1 MYKNKTNK
9 LQENCHSFF
18 TFSVGIF
25 LLKSIWLCFKMHF
38 RRTVWKKVFSACF
51 PLRSAIRFAIRS
63 AICFASVFYI
73 VFPEQFSRLFFFPAL
88 SVLQS
93 AAAPPNAI
101 LPVSPDIIFLFVI
114 ARFFAQEFEK
124 KIFVFF
130 IAPHIVFY
138 VVFTTI
144 RAHSDK
150 NILYFIY
157 NGLSLHEIPHK
168 NHFLLCFFKA

>member
-38 RRTVWKKVFSACF
+38 RQAVWKKVFFRLFSAPFRHTFCLCF
-51 PLRSAIRFAIRS
+51 FIIFH
-63 AICFASVFYI
+63 SVFF
-73 VFPEQFSRLFFFPAL
+73 VFFLLFFLYRFPGTFFALFFFPAL
-88 SVLQS
+88 AALQS
-93 AAAPPNAI
+93 AA
-101 LPVSPDIIFLFVI
+101 VSPDIIFLFVI

-124 KIFVFF
+124 KFFVFF

-157 NGLSLHEIPHK
+157 NRLS
-168 NHFLLCFFKA
+168 

>member
-38 RRTVWKKVFSACF
+38 RQTVWKKSFF
-51 PLRSAIRFAIRS
+51 P
-63 AICFASVFYI
+63 SVFRPVSPYI
-73 VFPEQFSRLFFFPAL
+73 LSLFFYIFFTPFFSCFFSCFLYHFPGTFFALFFFPAL
-88 SVLQS
+88 AALQS
-93 AAAPPNAI
+93 AAAPPDTI

-124 KIFVFF
+124 KFFVFF

-144 RAHSDK
+144 RAHSGK

-157 NGLSLHEIPHK
+157 NRLS
-168 NHFLLCFFKA
+168 

>member
-38 RRTVWKKVFSACF
+38 RQTVRKKVFSACF
-51 PLRSAIRFAIRS
+51 PPRIAIRFV
-63 AICFASVFYI
+63 SVFYI
-73 VFPEQFSRLFFFPAL
+73 FFTPFFSCSFSCFLYRFPGTFFALFFFPAL
-88 SVLQS
+88 AALQS
-93 AAAPPNAI
+93 AAAPPDTI

-124 KIFVFF
+124 KFFVFF

-157 NGLSLHEIPHK
+157 NRLS
-168 NHFLLCFFKA
+168 

>member
-38 RRTVWKKVFSACF
+38 RQTVWKKVFSAYF
-51 PLRSAIRFAIRS
+51 PPRFAIH
-63 AICFASVFYI
+63 FVSVFLYR
-73 VFPEQFSRLFFFPAL
+73 FPGTFFALFFFPAL
-88 SVLQS
+88 AALQS
-93 AAAPPNAI
+93 AAAPPDTI

-124 KIFVFF
+124 KFFVFF

-157 NGLSLHEIPHK
+157 NRLS
-168 NHFLLCFFKA
+168 

>member
-38 RRTVWKKVFSACF
+38 RQAVWKKVFFRLFSAPFRHTFCLCF
-51 PLRSAIRFAIRS
+51 FIYFSLRFFRVFSPVFLYRFPGTF
-63 AICFASVFYI
+63 FA
-73 VFPEQFSRLFFFPAL
+73 LFFFPAL
-88 SVLQS
+88 AALQS
-93 AAAPPNAI
+93 AAAPPDTI

-124 KIFVFF
+124 KFFVFF

-144 RAHSDK
+144 RAHSGK

-157 NGLSLHEIPHK
+157 NRLS
-168 NHFLLCFFKA
+168 

>member
-38 RRTVWKKVFSACF
+38 RQTVWKKVFFRLFSAPFRHTFCLCF
-51 PLRSAIRFAIRS
+51 FIYFTPFFSCFFSCFLYHFPGTFFA
-63 AICFASVFYI
+63 
-73 VFPEQFSRLFFFPAL
+73 LFFFPAL
-88 SVLQS
+88 AALQS
-93 AAAPPNAI
+93 AAAPPDTI

-124 KIFVFF
+124 KIFCFF

-144 RAHSDK
+144 RAHSGK

-157 NGLSLHEIPHK
+157 NKLS
-168 NHFLLCFFKA
+168 

>member
-1 MYKNKTNK
+1 MEK
-9 LQENCHSFF
+9 SFF
-18 TFSVGIF
+18 
-25 LLKSIWLCFKMHF
+25 
-38 RRTVWKKVFSACF
+38 
-51 PLRSAIRFAIRS
+51 P
-63 AICFASVFYI
+63 SVFRPVSPYI
-73 VFPEQFSRLFFFPAL
+73 LSLFFYIFFTPFFSCFFSCFLYHFPGTFFALFFFPAL
-88 SVLQS
+88 AALQS
-93 AAAPPNAI
+93 ATAPPDTI

-124 KIFVFF
+124 KFFVFF

-144 RAHSDK
+144 RAHSGK

-157 NGLSLHEIPHK
+157 NRLPQLKIPCK

>member
-38 RRTVWKKVFSACF
+38 RQTVRKKVFSAYF
-51 PLRSAIRFAIRS
+51 PPRFAIH
-63 AICFASVFYI
+63 FVSVFLYI
-73 VFPEQFSRLFFFPAL
+73 FHSVFFVFFSCFLYRFPETFFALFFFPAL
-88 SVLQS
+88 AALQS
-93 AAAPPNAI
+93 AAAPPDTI
-101 LPVSPDIIFLFVI
+101 FPVSPDIIFLFVI
-114 ARFFAQEFEK
+114 ARFFTQEFEK
-124 KIFVFF
+124 KFFVFF

-157 NGLSLHEIPHK
+157 NRLS
-168 NHFLLCFFKA
+168 

>member
-38 RRTVWKKVFSACF
+38 RQAVWKKVFFRLFSAPFRHTFCLCF
-51 PLRSAIRFAIRS
+51 FIIFH
-63 AICFASVFYI
+63 SVFSCFFSCFLYR
-73 VFPEQFSRLFFFPAL
+73 FPGTFFALFFFPAL
-88 SVLQS
+88 AALQS
-93 AAAPPNAI
+93 AAAPPDTI

-124 KIFVFF
+124 KFFVFF

-144 RAHSDK
+144 RAHSGK

-157 NGLSLHEIPHK
+157 NRLS
-168 NHFLLCFFKA
+168 

>member
-1 MYKNKTNK
+1 MSFKAHKNK
-9 LQENCHSFF
+9 S
-18 TFSVGIF
+18 
-25 LLKSIWLCFKMHF
+25 LLS
-38 RRTVWKKVFSACF
+38 TVMLLPKT
-51 PLRSAIRFAIRS
+51 
-63 AICFASVFYI
+63 VFYI
-73 VFPEQFSRLFFFPAL
+73 VFPEHFSRLFFFPAL

-93 AAAPPNAI
+93 AAAPPDAI

-124 KIFVFF
+124 KFFVFF

-138 VVFTTI
+138 VVFTTV

>member
-18 TFSVGIF
+18 TFSVDIF

-38 RRTVWKKVFSACF
+38 RQTVRKKVFSAYF
-51 PLRSAIRFAIRS
+51 PPRFAIH
-63 AICFASVFYI
+63 FVSVFLYI
-73 VFPEQFSRLFFFPAL
+73 FHSVFFVFFLLFFLYRFPGTFFALFFFPAL
-88 SVLQS
+88 AALQS
-93 AAAPPNAI
+93 AAAPPDTI

-124 KIFVFF
+124 KFFVFF

-157 NGLSLHEIPHK
+157 NRLS
-168 NHFLLCFFKA
+168 